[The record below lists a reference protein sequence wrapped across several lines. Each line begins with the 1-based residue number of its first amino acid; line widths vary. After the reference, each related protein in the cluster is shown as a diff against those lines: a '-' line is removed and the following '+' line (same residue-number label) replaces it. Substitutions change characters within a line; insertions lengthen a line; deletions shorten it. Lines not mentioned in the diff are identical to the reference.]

1 MTPRPPH
8 THSGRMQRPHTHQP
22 SHLRSDPEPCT
33 SERPSKQ
40 VSEQASEQA
49 SHRAIEQAS
58 KPALRGASEP
68 ARVPA
73 GGTHLPGV
81 EGQKSDDISGPHGCE
96 GLPHEGQRDVDERH
110 REEEVVERRLL
121 PLAAV
126 ARAQRGDGWR
136 EKGGGGGGEDGRG
149 GAGGGACAERN
160 HTHGHLCNGRTKAFG
175 RRSIDVSCTEPLFSS
190 QLAPSHTAVPLV
202 HRTILNSP
210 RISSL
215 PT

>member
-1 MTPRPPH
+1 M
-8 THSGRMQRPHTHQP
+8 
-22 SHLRSDPEPCT
+22 
-33 SERPSKQ
+33 
-40 VSEQASEQA
+40 SEQASEQA

-136 EKGGGGGGEDGRG
+136 ERGGGEGGKMG
-149 GAGGGACAERN
+149 GAEQGAEHVLRGIIPTDICATVEQRLLEDAASMSRAQSPCFL
-160 HTHGHLCNGRTKAFG
+160 HSLHPLILPCL
-175 RRSIDVSCTEPLFSS
+175 SCTAQF
-190 QLAPSHTAVPLV
+190 
-202 HRTILNSP
+202 
-210 RISSL
+210 
-215 PT
+215 